1 MKKLL
6 FITWTFSM
14 GGGAEKMLSTLTR
27 SLPEDK
33 YEIDILE
40 IGKFGMHEEKINKN
54 TKVLKPILN
63 DFTDNKLINFIKWQC
78 VKYFPYLLRA
88 FRTKNKKYDYE
99 IAFNYLYPVYS
110 LRKNRKTIAWN
121 HGSVYNLLQEDTN
134 RKKMTKSLAYVN
146 KIIAIS
152 DLTYAS
158 LETVFPMYSEKMVL
172 LHNGYDFDE
181 ILLKSNEIVE
191 KPIEKDNLIFIGRVE
206 KNKGI
211 IELLD
216 LFLEVVKIIPNKKL
230 YILGT
235 GELDSYVQEFIKEHS
250 LQNNIFP
257 LGYVSNPYPYIKS
270 AAFIMMLSY
279 AEGFPTV
286 FVEGLSLGV
295 GFVST
300 PVGGVNELSNNGQ
313 TGFVANNKDS
323 FKNYLV
329 EELQKNKEDRIIK
342 SETCKKL
349 VQKYDVSEQVKKF
362 EKILEGI

>member
-54 TKVLKPILN
+54 TRVLKPMLN
-63 DFTDNKLINFIKWQC
+63 KFTDNKLINFIKWQC
-78 VKYFPYLLRA
+78 VKYFPYVLRA
-88 FRTKNKKYDYE
+88 LRTKNKKYDYE
-99 IAFNYLYPVYS
+99 IAFNYLYPVYC

-134 RKKMTKSLAYVN
+134 RKKMTKSLAFVN

-152 DLTYAS
+152 DLTYES
-158 LETVFPMYSEKMVL
+158 LETVFPMYSEKML
-172 LHNGYDFDE
+172 LLNNGYDFNE
-181 ILLKSNEIVE
+181 ILLKSNETVE
-191 KPIEKDNLIFIGRVE
+191 KTIEKDSLVFVGRIE

-216 LFLEVVKIIPNKKL
+216 LFLEILKEIPNKKL
-230 YILGT
+230 YLLGT
-235 GELDSYVQEFIKEHS
+235 GELDDYVQDFIQTHS
-250 LQNNIFP
+250 LQNNIIP
-257 LGYVSNPYPYIKS
+257 LGYISNPYPYIKA
-270 AAFIMMLSY
+270 AAFIIMLSY

-300 PVGGVNELSNNGQ
+300 VVGGVNELSNNGQ
-313 TGFVANNKDS
+313 TGFVADNKNEL
-323 FKNYLV
+323 KQYLL
-329 EELQKNKEDRIIK
+329 EELAKDKEYRIIQP
-342 SETCKKL
+342 ENCRNL
-349 VQKYDVSEQVKKF
+349 VKKYDVSEQIKEF
-362 EKILEGI
+362 ENILEGI